1 MKHLSYIHF
10 NFNKRHCTYADPRFI
25 VKRLRCHLFLTN
37 SDGYQLRWLP
47 TELVINQFH
56 NELITQHKILCIESI
71 IFDSN
76 KVSVI
81 NSFGDIEIG
90 ELHRRRKMFSAKL
103 ESANFVVGE
112 KKIRR
117 KCTNSVLSSVSHLVI
132 RLIILISYYR
142 TRFAARKE
150 IQRDETVSW
159 TKCETRQIG
168 QHYFV

>member
-117 KCTNSVLSSVSHLVI
+117 KCTNSYDRWGTAVMAE
-132 RLIILISYYR
+132 RLR
-142 TRFAARKE
+142 R
-150 IQRDETVSW
+150 W
-159 TKCETRQIG
+159 T
-168 QHYFV
+168 

>member
-117 KCTNSVLSSVSHLVI
+117 KCTNSNYLTSTSTFQLFNHSTIPLFNN
-132 RLIILISYYR
+132 S
-142 TRFAARKE
+142 A
-150 IQRDETVSW
+150 IQLQLFNDSTIPLLNYSTIQLQVFN
-159 TKCETRQIG
+159 
-168 QHYFV
+168 Y